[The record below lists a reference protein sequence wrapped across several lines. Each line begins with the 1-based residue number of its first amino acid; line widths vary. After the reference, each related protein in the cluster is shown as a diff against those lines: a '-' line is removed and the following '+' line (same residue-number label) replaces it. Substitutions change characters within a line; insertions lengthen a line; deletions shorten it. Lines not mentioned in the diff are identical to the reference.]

1 MTEQKIDSVLDQTW
15 EDHVRCFFTAKL
27 PGNESNF
34 NFTEILANFPFML
47 EWVIQNRPEKPYTET
62 IRDELIDWSWMRW
75 SYYQINGYDMQFI
88 SAHPRLTPDL
98 VLQYPDF
105 PWDKHVLK
113 RRFESEP
120 ESLARLASLIPD
132 DILPMDDTVYNSIIN
147 FRVSPGIRIIDN
159 PDEKADTVYIPKLLA
174 LDFPTPSEFTSDQW
188 DYLSFSPLVPWEFIN
203 ANRRLPWNW
212 FLVFRSPRFAPEFF
226 MTDSGE
232 QEAWD
237 AKTISGYRRMTFG
250 LIEYLERRKY
260 KLDWTT
266 ISYCDFREERE
277 RFFSEEKESFQ
288 KKYEMEHKQT
298 QIVNLGLSYYE
309 YGPLNTITLY
319 TDLAT
324 ELVDKVIA
332 CNPNASRIICLSCG
346 DDVILGS
353 ITAWLPQ
360 NTHKRE
366 LFILGAERKY
376 GPQPEESSSF
386 SINDTRE
393 PELINDELTL
403 QPSIFVSE
411 YPVSYWDIKE
421 IFGAEIPKDCVC
433 VSLFK

>member
-1 MTEQKIDSVLDQTW
+1 MTEQNIASELERAW
-15 EDHVRCFFTAKL
+15 EDHIRGFFTARL

-47 EWVIQNRPEKPYTET
+47 EWVIQNRPAKPYTESV
-62 IRDELIDWSWMRW
+62 RDELINWSWGIWR
-75 SYYQINGYDMQFI
+75 YHQINGYDTQYI

-132 DILPMDDTVYNSIIN
+132 DILPIDDTVYNSIID
-147 FRVSPGIRIIDN
+147 FSISPYLRNIDKPN
-159 PDEKADTVYIPKLLA
+159 HKADTVYIPALLT
-174 LDFPTPSEFTSDQW
+174 LDFAAPTEFSNELW
-188 DYLSFSPLVPWEFIN
+188 DYMSFSPLVPWEFIN

-212 FLVFRSPRFAPEFF
+212 FFVFRSPRFAPEFF

-232 QEAWD
+232 KEAWD
-237 AKTISGYRRMTFG
+237 GRTISGYRRMTFE

-266 ISYCDFREERE
+266 ISYCDFREEKE
-277 RFFSEEKESFQ
+277 RFQ

-298 QIVNLGLSYYE
+298 QIVNLGLSYYD

-332 CNPNASRIICLSCG
+332 CNPSASRIICLSCG
-346 DDVILGS
+346 NDVILGS

-376 GPQPEESSSF
+376 GPRPEESSSF

-393 PELINDELTL
+393 PELNDELTL

-411 YPVSYWDIKE
+411 YQLSYWDIKE